1 MILTFDTTALIFSNL
16 SVIACIVAAAI
27 TFSWSGFDAHLAFLA
42 DVTSKFA

>member
-27 TFSWSGFDAHLAFLA
+27 TFSWSVFDAHLAVLA
-42 DVTSKFA
+42 DVKRTFA

>member
-27 TFSWSGFDAHLAFLA
+27 TFSWSSFDTHLAFLA
-42 DVTSKFA
+42 DLTSKLA

>member
-27 TFSWSGFDAHLAFLA
+27 TISWSGFDTYLAFLA
-42 DVTSKFA
+42 DLTSKLA